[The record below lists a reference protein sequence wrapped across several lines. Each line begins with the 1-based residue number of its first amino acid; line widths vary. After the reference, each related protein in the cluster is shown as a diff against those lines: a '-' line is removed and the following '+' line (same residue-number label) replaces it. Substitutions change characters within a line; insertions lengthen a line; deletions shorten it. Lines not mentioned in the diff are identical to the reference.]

1 MVSLS
6 AIKQSILRKSKK
18 IKRSIAR
25 FSRKKSQR
33 SKNHLPKSVTTANL
47 KGIQEEE
54 DFSFLTADIL
64 QQLRNPKRRSRK
76 SLHNKKSLK
85 SVIEEARRELRR
97 DTRPNTEIRII
108 SIEEDNCGKCEDYV
122 DYEDIVVT
130 TYRPGDINS
139 DYLEMV

>member
-33 SKNHLPKSVTTANL
+33 SKKHLPKSVTTANL
-47 KGIQEEE
+47 KVIQEEE
-54 DFSFLTADIL
+54 DFSFLTSDIL
-64 QQLRNPKRRSRK
+64 QQLKNTKRRSKK

-108 SIEEDNCGKCEDYV
+108 SIEEDNCGEDYV

>member
-1 MVSLS
+1 M
-6 AIKQSILRKSKK
+6 
-18 IKRSIAR
+18 
-25 FSRKKSQR
+25 
-33 SKNHLPKSVTTANL
+33 
-47 KGIQEEE
+47 
-54 DFSFLTADIL
+54 

-97 DTRPNTEIRII
+97 DTRPVTEIRII
-108 SIEEDNCGKCEDYV
+108 NIEEDNSGEDYV

>member
-1 MVSLS
+1 MGIIMVSLS
-6 AIKQSILRKSKK
+6 AIKQSILRKSMK

-33 SKNHLPKSVTTANL
+33 SKKHLPKSVTTTNL
-47 KGIQEEE
+47 KVIQEEE
-54 DFSFLTADIL
+54 DFSFLTSDIL
-64 QQLRNPKRRSRK
+64 QQLKNTKRSSKK

-108 SIEEDNCGKCEDYV
+108 SIEEDNCGEDYV
-122 DYEDIVVT
+122 DYEEIVV
-130 TYRPGDINS
+130 
-139 DYLEMV
+139 